1 MIEVNPNVGYGALAA
16 IETLRV
22 QTPGFAGATST
33 ELRNLHEPFMILN
46 VRIPL
51 EGLRSNS
58 LNGIF
63 VLGESVE
70 VVIQAP
76 DSGIVVA
83 EKIELT
89 IELLTPLVTVTE

>member
-1 MIEVNPNVGYGALAA
+1 MIEVNPNVGNGAFAA

-22 QTPGFAGATST
+22 HTPGIAEATSA
-33 ELRNLHEPFMILN
+33 ELRNLHEPLTILN
-46 VRIPL
+46 VRMPL

-70 VVIQAP
+70 VVIHAP
-76 DSGIVVA
+76 DSGVVVA
-83 EKIELT
+83 EKCVLEIDPFR
-89 IELLTPLVTVTE
+89 PLVTVTE